1 MAKFRKRWA
10 RVGVRQVTTQP
21 ADNDSAGAFLF
32 QRQPPS
38 RGEEQGLQSKHS
50 LLTTS
55 DTLTSPLVLLLMR
68 RPNQTHRQPRN
79 PPRVL
84 PMWSGSGAA
93 HGPGLW
99 NQIRRMINLI

>member
-38 RGEEQGLQSKHS
+38 RGEEQGLQSKQSFNHFRHTHKPVGVTFNETAES
-50 LLTTS
+50 NAQTAAKS
-55 DTLTSPLVLLLMR
+55 AAGA
-68 RPNQTHRQPRN
+68 PNVERLRCCPRARALEPN
-79 PPRVL
+79 
-84 PMWSGSGAA
+84 
-93 HGPGLW
+93 
-99 NQIRRMINLI
+99 